1 MARIDPVI
9 SKVIIGL
16 GPMASVLRVSVPQV
30 YNYMREGMPG
40 DKIGGQWHFH
50 SVAVDDWFYE
60 RCSKSVDQ
68 HEVEKEAV
76 NSLGK

>member
-16 GPMASVLRVSVPQV
+16 GPMAAILQVSVPQV
-30 YNYMREGMPG
+30 YNYMSEGMPG

-50 SVAVDDWFYE
+50 SVAVDNWFFE
-60 RCSKSVDQ
+60 RCSRTVDQ
-68 HEVEKEAV
+68 HEVKKEAE
-76 NSLGK
+76 NSLKK